1 MFVCLCVCLFCNMYQ
16 TRTKADAD
24 DFLPD
29 VYVEWLVF
37 PICDICGS
45 NITEMF
51 HGFTQFFT
59 QSFPVDLKYHGIVL
73 NSTVQIVV

>member
-51 HGFTQFFT
+51 HGFT
-59 QSFPVDLKYHGIVL
+59 
-73 NSTVQIVV
+73 